1 MEGGIGR
8 EGCGLGQDGCGLG
21 WVEGGIGWEG
31 CDLGWEGCGLG
42 WEGCGLGWEGVAQ
55 GCAKSSCPLYS
66 LVISSSP
73 LAQHWVCTTAEDRT
87 LNVHVYVCRLEGE
100 DYLGLLKMMM
110 MMMEHYY
117 SSCDITLTV
126 TIMVYLG

>member
-8 EGCGLGQDGCGLG
+8 ERMWLRVGGGWLRAGEVWDRAGGGCT
-21 WVEGGIGWEG
+21 
-31 CDLGWEGCGLG
+31 
-42 WEGCGLGWEGVAQ
+42 

-87 LNVHVYVCRLEGE
+87 LNANA
-100 DYLGLLKMMM
+100 YL
-110 MMMEHYY
+110 
-117 SSCDITLTV
+117 
-126 TIMVYLG
+126 IM